1 MRTTSAGRGQSRKDW
16 RHRCTSEP
24 SWKMRAMDT
33 AGHEILR
40 IRAARSRGA
49 ACVHSHEV
57 GHFSVPFPPARSRP
71 AAALIHSH
79 PCGGRMAHLMEREGR
94 DSKGLGNRKVP
105 NPFGTLVATR
115 TAVAGATIPP
125 ALPQGSLIQ
134 FPYIPQLFN
143 LERLGKRHAL
153 AWAT

>member
-1 MRTTSAGRGQSRKDW
+1 MRTTNAGRGQSRKD
-16 RHRCTSEP
+16 RQRRRTSEP

-33 AGHEILR
+33 AGHGILR

-49 ACVHSHEV
+49 ACIHSHEM

-79 PCGGRMAHLMEREGR
+79 PCGGRMAYLMEREGR
-94 DSKGLGNRKVP
+94 DSKGLGNRKVL

-115 TAVAGATIPP
+115 TAVAGATIPS
-125 ALPQGSLIQ
+125 ALHKAKIKQKG
-134 FPYIPQLFN
+134 
-143 LERLGKRHAL
+143 R
-153 AWAT
+153 